1 MDKTL
6 YSLLDFLDERP
17 DGVLIEQ
24 IPAKLCT
31 NWLEYA
37 FQHGYARRCM
47 FSHAIDYAHPRGYIA
62 AQITPDGHCALAKE
76 KRRQHIMRKKRDKE
90 RAEEETR
97 IQERIEDRRHDWAIA
112 IFGFLSG
119 SAFTLIVEHVLI
131 PFVFH
136 G

>member
-24 IPAKLCT
+24 IPAKLCA

-47 FSHAIDYAHPRGYIA
+47 FSHAIDYAHPQGYIA
-62 AQITPDGHCALAKE
+62 AQITPDGHAALMEE
-76 KRRQHIMRKKRDKE
+76 KRRKHVMREKRAQDRAKE
-90 RAEEETR
+90 EKR
-97 IQERIEDRRHDWAIA
+97 IQERREDRRHDWAIA

-119 SAFTLIVEHVLI
+119 SAFTLLMEHVLI